1 MASPTPFEAF
11 VCETASAPGT
21 SSSVTLLGAAA
32 GLPIR
37 TFAVAGYG
45 DGAYVQYKMTDNSGL
60 SEEGEGTYHTAG
72 PTLTRD
78 TVLANTSGTT
88 SRLNFT
94 GTTYV
99 FAHPASSR
107 LAAFDVNLDLT
118 LKRNLL
124 FGGGALL
131 QSHLTGLTLSRSAS
145 DTIGITRGVCL
156 DSTNATPIIL
166 TTSWT
171 KKTAG
176 TWASGTGSNGMGS
189 GLTIANNTWYHVFA
203 IIKAGAN
210 DVYFDT
216 SISAANAPSG
226 TTAYRRI
233 GSFKTNGSAQI
244 IDFKQIGD
252 EFIWRSGI
260 ADISTLLLSNTPA
273 FFVISVPPDVQVI
286 ARVRLLFS
294 NSATGTSLTVFSPEE
309 TTTPTSASMNTS
321 SAGNNAWA
329 ELLIRTNTTQHIEA
343 YSAQAANNSLTG
355 YTIGYFDD
363 RGRFT

>member
-1 MASPTPFEAF
+1 MASLFESF

-32 GLPIR
+32 GLPVR
-37 TFAVAGYG
+37 AFATAGYG
-45 DGAYVQYKMTDNSGL
+45 DGDRVYYKITDNSGL
-60 SEEGEGTYHTAG
+60 SEEGLGTYHTAG
-72 PTLTRD
+72 PTLARD

-94 GTTYV
+94 SSPTYI
-99 FAHPASSR
+99 FAHPASAR

-118 LKRNLL
+118 LQRNLL
-124 FGGGALL
+124 FAGGAVL
-131 QSHLTGLTLSRSAS
+131 QSHLTGLTLSRTAA
-145 DTIGITRGVCL
+145 DTIGIARGVCL
-156 DSTNATPIIL
+156 DSTNTTPIIL

-203 IIKAGAN
+203 IIKAGAH
-210 DVYFDT
+210 DVFFDT
-216 SISAANAPSG
+216 SITAANAPSG
-226 TTAYRRI
+226 TTAYRRL

-244 IDFKQIGD
+244 IDFLQIGD

-260 ADISTLLLSNTPA
+260 SDISTTLLSNTPA
-273 FFVISVPPDVQVI
+273 LFVISVPPGVQVL

-294 NSATGTSLTVFSPEE
+294 NSATGTSLTAYSPEE
-309 TTTPTSASMNTS
+309 TTTPTSASMNTA

-329 ELLIRTNTTQHIEA
+329 ELLIRTNTLQHIEA
-343 YSAQAANNSLTG
+343 FSAEAANNSLTG

-363 RGRFT
+363 RGRFD